1 MAIIPAVG
9 VGVVVTN
16 VVITYNEYFSHF
28 IIQCSPIPDFS
39 ASVQEKTGNWV
50 ANSDLS
56 EITLLNTIFSGRKGK
71 MYYKGDL
78 TRKWS
83 RSGGMTQKGVN
94 TGDAWH
100 IERGLTGGGK
110 VAAKYFPFGS
120 ATGINKE
127 EKWETKKGRADK
139 RV

>member
-1 MAIIPAVG
+1 MAKKTPRNKRG
-9 VGVVVTN
+9 
-16 VVITYNEYFSHF
+16 
-28 IIQCSPIPDFS
+28 S
-39 ASVQEKTGNWV
+39 ALTQWQILVSKHGMTK
-50 ANSDLS
+50 AKKLY
-56 EITLLNTIFSGRKGK
+56 SGYRQRKGK